1 MKNTTLR
8 KKFIPKLLLIIL
20 PLVIFIN
27 LYNVKITD
35 ILRDQAA
42 SSGTVFSKIYMREI
56 DTELSDLHNWLVNLS
71 NDDAHI
77 SKFSSNEV
85 AIQKENQT
93 YYNNLFKSALE
104 LHPTI
109 DMVFAISTKYPYNI
123 ILSSKNVTYDE
134 HQNFAN
140 LANGLAEYQKSF
152 DTDWI
157 AIHAPNETEC
167 WLSSVIVLDDVVFG
181 IMAKPQTI
189 LSTMPFSMDNSMKF
203 VLAKH
208 NGTIVLTTLPKEY
221 EEGIDL
227 TGDLSHYYMTGTHEN
242 IIVSG
247 AESTEGPFRLLS
259 ITSDKEIQRGINWAR
274 WISIILLF
282 VSIISLIGIYFGIN
296 KSILK
301 PLEKIDNAIKSV
313 GQANFSQNLIPQNES
328 REFTNIYSTFNHMTN
343 QIEALK
349 IENYEQLIHKQ
360 QAELRFYQTQIKPHF
375 ILNCLTT
382 IQNLAK
388 QQKTDELICFVSDF
402 ARFARYMFR
411 TDFTLVSLNDELAQ
425 VKHYIS
431 MQKFRFP
438 DLIFYVADID
448 SELSDFQIPSMI
460 IQTLVEN
467 SVKHGMDE
475 NTGISIFVQC
485 KKETSYSKNGIQI
498 SVEDSGSGFP
508 ESVLA
513 AINNFDDNPSSLGF
527 GLKNILAVLEL
538 TYGTNASLH
547 VENVLGSGGK
557 AVITIFPP
565 ELTM

>member
-1 MKNTTLR
+1 MKKTTLR

-42 SSGTVFSKIYMREI
+42 SSGTVFSAIYMREI
-56 DTELSDLHNWLVNLS
+56 DTELSDLHSWLMNLS

-77 SKFSSNEV
+77 SNFSSTEV
-85 AIQKENQT
+85 SVQKANQT

-109 DMVFAISTKYPYNI
+109 DMAFAISTKYPYDVIISSDNI
-123 ILSSKNVTYDE
+123 TYDE
-134 HQNFAN
+134 HQSFAD
-140 LANGLAEYQKSF
+140 LAKGLAEYKKSF

-157 AIHAPNETEC
+157 AIHSPDETEC
-167 WLSSVIVLDDVVFG
+167 WLCSVIVMDDVVLG
-181 IMAKPQTI
+181 IMSKPQTI
-189 LSTMPFSMDNSMKF
+189 LSTMPFSMDKSMKF

-221 EEGIDL
+221 GDDIDL
-227 TGDLSHYYMTGTHEN
+227 TGDLSHYYMTGTHKN

-247 AESTEGPFRLLS
+247 AESSVGPFRLLS
-259 ITSDKEIQRGINWAR
+259 ITSDGEIQHGISWAR
-274 WISIILLF
+274 WISIILLLI
-282 VSIISLIGIYFGIN
+282 SIVSLIGMYFGIN
-296 KSILK
+296 KDILK
-301 PLEKIDNAIKSV
+301 PLEKIDGAIKRV
-313 GQANFSQNLIPQNES
+313 GQANFNQNLIPQNES
-328 REFTNIYSTFNHMTN
+328 REFINIYNTFNHMTN
-343 QIEALK
+343 QIETLK

-388 QQKTDELICFVSDF
+388 QEKTEELTKFVSDF
-402 ARFARYMFR
+402 TSFARYMFR
-411 TDFTLVSLNDELAQ
+411 INFTLVSLNEELAQ

-431 MQKFRFP
+431 MQEIRFP

-448 SELSDFQIPSMI
+448 STLYNFQIPSMI

-475 NTGISIFVQC
+475 NTGISIFIQC
-485 KKETSYSKNGIQI
+485 KEIISNSKNGIQI
-498 SVEDSGSGFP
+498 CVEDSGNGFT
-508 ESVLA
+508 ESVIST
-513 AINNFDDNPSSLGF
+513 INNFDSNQTALGF
-527 GLKNILAVLEL
+527 GLQNILAVLEL
-538 TYGTNASLH
+538 IYGTDASLH
-547 VENVLGSGGK
+547 LENVPGSGGK

-565 ELTM
+565 E